1 MIHWGGPV
9 KYIDLSRATPY
20 IVLNKKEKKAMIKE
34 LGYKISEKDLLRLFK
49 FLEYREIVHIEFKD
63 ENESK

>member
-20 IVLNKKEKKAMIKE
+20 IVLNKKEKEAMIKE
-34 LGYKISEKDLLRLFK
+34 LKYKVSEEDLINFFK

-63 ENESK
+63 ENENR